1 MDRKILRGTVIDAG
15 GVDSHRLDASLL
27 YEKVRKLPRQPGE
40 VKVSDVPL
48 YIGAEVTFA
57 ITPVLSPAGARQ
69 HDGTSYYSA
78 VNFFPT
84 YHVFDS

>member
-1 MDRKILRGTVIDAG
+1 
-15 GVDSHRLDASLL
+15 
-27 YEKVRKLPRQPGE
+27 

-48 YIGAEVTFA
+48 FIGAEVTFA